1 MDRLLTKWAH
11 LSVQNKLRLAILG
24 ALLVLIGLV
33 NSAIQENRQERI
45 QEAQRQLYQ
54 HRYDMEAYGNSI
66 DESMKAIDELMYH

>member
-33 NSAIQENRQERI
+33 NSAIQEHRQERI

-54 HRYDMEAYGNSI
+54 NRYDLESNSNSI
-66 DESMKAIDELMYH
+66 DSSMDMMDSLMSH

>member
-11 LSVQNKLRLAILG
+11 LSVQNKLRFAILG

-45 QEAQRQLYQ
+45 QEAQRQLHQ

-66 DESMKAIDELMYH
+66 DESMKAIDELVSQ

>member
-11 LSVQNKLRLAILG
+11 LSVQNKLRFAILG

-45 QEAQRQLYQ
+45 QEAEHRFYQQRLDTEG
-54 HRYDMEAYGNSI
+54 HVNSMEDSMNMI
-66 DESMKAIDELMYH
+66 DSLMSH